1 MQVSKGIK
9 EAIEVGIEEMV
20 VDSWG
25 IEKVSKN
32 NSSDPR
38 TESQSIHQVS
48 EAIKEAGAFS
58 INPPGIDELSGKR

>member
-1 MQVSKGIK
+1 MQVSKGIE

-48 EAIKEAGAFS
+48 EAI
-58 INPPGIDELSGKR
+58 

>member
-1 MQVSKGIK
+1 MQVSKGIE

-25 IEKVSKN
+25 IEKVLKN

-48 EAIKEAGAFS
+48 EAI
-58 INPPGIDELSGKR
+58 